1 MSKIKIKSEYHD
13 LDKYDC
19 NIGSKYYCKKGT
31 NIIHNS
37 YGPAVIW
44 KDGTKFYY
52 INNKLHKLDGPAII
66 WPDGY
71 TEYCING
78 EYLSKEQFEMHPER
92 LKFLGKDYLLCL
104 K

>member
-52 INNKLHKLDGPAII
+52 INNKLHRLDGPARV
-66 WPDGY
+66 WVDNY
-71 TEYCING
+71 EEYWINN
-78 EYLSKEQFEMHPER
+78 ELLTKEKFDVHPER
-92 LKFLGKDYLLCL
+92 LKYLGKENLICL
-104 K
+104 G